1 MGRVFITGDTHGQF
15 HRLKNF
21 CNQVDTSTE
30 DIMIILGDVGLNYHL
45 NQLDKHGKKYLSK
58 LPLTFLCLH
67 GNHEERAWKVDTYN
81 PQFIIT
87 DTFSGTVWVEDKY
100 PNIWFLNDIAE
111 FKLHDSTVLAISGAY
126 SIDKPWRLA
135 NKANWFESEQIDP
148 DVMKVYLND
157 LDALKIK
164 PEWDYVLS
172 HTCPFDYMSTE
183 AFLPNIDQAD
193 VDNRTEHFLEEVRKR
208 IFYNEWYCGH
218 FHINKFGR
226 FENGVYADK
235 IRFLYDDIIELDC

>member
-15 HRLKNF
+15 YRLKNF

-30 DIMIILGDVGLNYHL
+30 DIMIISGDVGLNYHL
-45 NQLDKHGKKYLSK
+45 NQLDEQGKKYLSR

-67 GNHEERAWKVDTYN
+67 GNHEERAWNVDTYR

-111 FKLHDSTVLAISGAY
+111 FKLHDSNVLAISGAY
-126 SIDKPWRLA
+126 SVDKPWRLR
-135 NKANWFESEQIDP
+135 NKVKWFESEQISLEEMD
-148 DVMKVYLND
+148 MYLTY

-164 PEWDYVLS
+164 PHFDYILS
-172 HTCPFDYMSTE
+172 HTCPFSYMPTE
-183 AFLPNIDQAD
+183 AFLPNINQAD
-193 VDNRTEHFLEEVRKR
+193 VDNRTEQFLEEVRNR
-208 IFYNEWYCGH
+208 ISYDEWYCGH

-226 FENGVYADK
+226 FGNGVYENK